1 MTNIVNITAR
11 EILDSRGQ
19 PTVEVDVTLG
29 CGAFGR
35 AIAPS
40 GASKGSHE
48 ALEKRDE
55 DPKRYNGRGVQKAV
69 SAVNDEIFNALS
81 GMNSLEQKHID
92 NTLIEVDG
100 TENKNRLGANSI
112 LAVSIAISKAA
123 SNSLGIPLYKY
134 IGGTNANI
142 LPVPMMNILNGGVH
156 ANNSISFQE
165 FMIMPISATNIRESI
180 RMGAEIFHELKNYL
194 SNAGYSTNIGDEGGF
209 APNLKDTNAALNSLM
224 LAIEKTGLTPGV
236 DVVIAIDAAASE
248 LYSDGKYSLT
258 EKDKSIDSDEMIEFY
273 QNLVNNY
280 PIVSIEDGLAE
291 DDWVGWSEL
300 TKQLGHKIQLVG
312 DDLFATNIK
321 RLSHGITE
329 SIGNSILIK
338 LNQIGTLS
346 ETLDTIELAKRSN
359 YSAIV
364 SHRSGESEDTTIA
377 DLAVAT
383 NCGQI
388 KTGSLSRADRTA
400 KYNQL
405 IRIEE
410 ELDTSASFAGSQW
423 IKNYM

>member
-1 MTNIVNITAR
+1 MLHYYRKIV
-11 EILDSRGQ
+11 DSLL
-19 PTVEVDVTLG
+19 V
-29 CGAFGR
+29 
-35 AIAPS
+35 
-40 GASKGSHE
+40 
-48 ALEKRDE
+48 
-55 DPKRYNGRGVQKAV
+55 
-69 SAVNDEIFNALS
+69 
-81 GMNSLEQKHID
+81 
-92 NTLIEVDG
+92 
-100 TENKNRLGANSI
+100 
-112 LAVSIAISKAA
+112 
-123 SNSLGIPLYKY
+123 
-134 IGGTNANI
+134 
-142 LPVPMMNILNGGVH
+142 
-156 ANNSISFQE
+156 
-165 FMIMPISATNIRESI
+165 
-180 RMGAEIFHELKNYL
+180 KNYL